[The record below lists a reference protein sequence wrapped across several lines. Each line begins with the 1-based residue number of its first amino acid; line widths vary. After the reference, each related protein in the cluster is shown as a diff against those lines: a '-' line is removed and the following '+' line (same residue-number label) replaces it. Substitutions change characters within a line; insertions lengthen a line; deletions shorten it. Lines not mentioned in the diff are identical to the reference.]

1 MKILLIEDD
10 IEISNFIFQCLV
22 SDIFTVDRAYTG
34 IEGSYMARTNSYDII
49 ILDYS
54 LPGKSGLMVLDE
66 IRNTHIQA
74 PIIFLTVHHELSK
87 KVEVFE
93 HGADDY
99 MVKPFSYDELK
110 ARIQA
115 LARRPHVITNTVL
128 TKEDVT
134 LDTKKQLVHRGK
146 TKIYL
151 TRKEFNL
158 LEFLLRN
165 KGTVLSRGMIMEYVW
180 NADSDPFSNTIES
193 HILNLRKK
201 IHDDKKKTLI
211 RNIPGRGYIID
222 A

>member
-10 IEISNFIFQCLV
+10 VEISDFVFQCLV

-34 IEGSYMARTNSYDII
+34 IEGSYMARTNSYDVII
-49 ILDYS
+49 ADYS
-54 LPGKSGLMVLDE
+54 LPGKNGPMVLDE
-66 IRNTHIQA
+66 IRNAGIQA
-74 PIIFLTVHHELSK
+74 PIIFLTVHDELTK
-87 KVEVFE
+87 KIEVFE

-99 MVKPFSYDELK
+99 MTKPFSYDELK

-115 LARRPHVITNTVL
+115 LARRPHVITDTIL
-128 TKEDVT
+128 TKEDIS

-165 KGTVLSRGMIMEYVW
+165 KGTVLSRGLIMEYVW
-180 NADSDPFSNTIES
+180 NAESDPFSNTIES

-201 IHDDKKKTLI
+201 IRDDKKKTLI

>member
-10 IEISNFIFQCLV
+10 MEISDFVFQCLV

-34 IEGSYMARTNSYDII
+34 IEGSYMARTNSYDVII
-49 ILDYS
+49 ADYS
-54 LPGKSGLMVLDE
+54 LPGKNGPMVLDE
-66 IRNTHIQA
+66 IRNAGIQA
-74 PIIFLTVHHELSK
+74 PIIFLTVHDELTK
-87 KVEVFE
+87 KIEVFE

-99 MVKPFSYDELK
+99 MTKPFSYDELK

-115 LARRPHVITNTVL
+115 LARRPHVITDTVL
-128 TKEDVT
+128 TKEDIA
-134 LDTKKQLVHRGK
+134 LDTKKQLVHKGK

-165 KGTVLSRGMIMEYVW
+165 KGTVLSRGLIMEYVW
-180 NADSDPFSNTIES
+180 NAESDPFSNTIES

-201 IHDDKKKTLI
+201 IRDDKKKTLI

>member
-10 IEISNFIFQCLV
+10 VEISDFVFQCLV

-34 IEGSYMARTNSYDII
+34 IEGSYMARTNSYDVII
-49 ILDYS
+49 ADYS
-54 LPGKSGLMVLDE
+54 LPGKNGPMVLDE
-66 IRNTHIQA
+66 IRNAGIQA
-74 PIIFLTVHHELSK
+74 PIIFLTVHDELTK
-87 KVEVFE
+87 KIEVFE

-99 MVKPFSYDELK
+99 MTKPFSYDELK

-115 LARRPHVITNTVL
+115 LARRPHVITDTVL
-128 TKEDVT
+128 TKEDIA
-134 LDTKKQLVHRGK
+134 LDTKKQLVHKGK

-165 KGTVLSRGMIMEYVW
+165 KGTVLSRGLIMEYVW
-180 NADSDPFSNTIES
+180 NAESDPFSNTIES

-201 IHDDKKKTLI
+201 IRDDKKKTLI